1 LALAI
6 ALGAAIRP
14 SHAEPKPPAAASPP
28 AAQEG
33 KDSNPLLAFARELGA
48 PAWLLTAGGVMGAM
62 FLLGEPF
69 QKNLKAWRES
79 LGLKPEPPSKGSPA
93 PEPLPPAPG
102 APIAG
107 QAVSGNDN
115 QSLQQ
120 TSAGGNLTLASGGA
134 VVHNESIGRDL
145 VQRDQLQGDQYN
157 APATVTH
164 AQTVNYVYTAS
175 EPKRQRILSTIA
187 PPPQGVGVMGRDE
200 ELAELDAR
208 MGEPGN
214 NLRLVVHGESGV
226 GKSELLRE
234 YGRRHEARYPAG
246 RYWIDCRLNLAQ
258 ELASLGRQCWQMAW
272 LEGPLE
278 EQAMEVLQHLAKEKV
293 LLLFDN
299 ATDEEQVQ
307 PFLPPAG
314 QAHVLLSST
323 SRNWGPPL
331 VEEWRPEGL
340 QRLDPPTALAVI
352 EKVAGEA
359 VARQLG
365 ERVIKELGGLPV
377 HLLPNARILACKAR
391 NGRLSEDLLVQ
402 LSQEGIDSFSIA
414 WQALDPAARL
424 LLQAAGRWFNP
435 NALVEAELVAALA
448 ESFQGEG
455 VVRDAVDACREQYL
469 LQGEGRLTMHQ
480 LLVQF
485 VEAQAPER
493 LGGIAAEDLSPAVAA
508 ALGKAAERLEEAPA
522 DGEALAAL
530 QCHQLSWDFWR
541 QHTNGPSADG
551 CHHLGK
557 ALYVMGQF
565 AGASHWFE
573 AALTLLRR
581 EADLDHLDLGDN
593 LHEIG
598 NCAYQQGEWPAAAD
612 WYEQA
617 VAEKLQGDL
626 YGRVD
631 HRSLG
636 ASLHQMGM
644 SAYQQGELPA
654 AASWFEQ
661 AVAELRQA
669 ALYGRMDNAILGKSL
684 HQLGLCSDQ
693 QGQWPA
699 AADWYEQAVAEKRK
713 GGHHGRV
720 DHESLGVSLHGLGN
734 CADQLGEWLMAAS
747 WYEQAVEEARQGDV
761 HGRVDHRSLGK
772 SLHELGNCVY
782 QQGQWPAAANW
793 YEQAIGEKRQGDLH
807 GRVDHRS
814 LGVSLHELGNCYYK
828 QGQWFAAARWF
839 EQAVAEV
846 RQGDLYGRV
855 DHAILGKSLH
865 QLGLCSDQQG
875 QWPAAADWYEQA
887 VAEKRQGD
895 ILGRVD
901 QSSVAN
907 SEKSLALC
915 RKKMGLA

>member
-1 LALAI
+1 
-6 ALGAAIRP
+6 
-14 SHAEPKPPAAASPP
+14 
-28 AAQEG
+28 
-33 KDSNPLLAFARELGA
+33 
-48 PAWLLTAGGVMGAM
+48 MGAM

-120 TSAGGNLTLASGGA
+120 TSAEGSVTLASGGA

-157 APATVTH
+157 GPATVTH
-164 AQTVNYVYTAS
+164 SQTVIYVNTAS

-187 PPPQGVGVMGRDE
+187 PPPQRVGVMGREDE
-200 ELAELDAR
+200 LEDLDQR

-214 NLRLVVHGESGV
+214 NSRLVVHGESGV

-234 YGRRHEARYPAG
+234 YARRHEARYPAG

-258 ELASLGRQCWQMAW
+258 ELASLGRQCLQMAW
-272 LEGPLE
+272 LDGPLE
-278 EQAMEVLQHLAKEKV
+278 EQAIEVLQHLAKEPV

-573 AALTLLRR
+573 AAAALIRR
-581 EADLDHLDLGDN
+581 EAETDHLALGEN
-593 LHEIG
+593 LHQLG
-598 NCAYQQGEWPAAAD
+598 NCAYQQGEWLAAAGWFERALEEQRQSDLHGRVNHRSLGASLHQLGLCAYQQGEWPAAAG
-612 WYEQA
+612 WFERA
-617 VAEKLQGDL
+617 VAEMRQGDL
-626 YGRVD
+626 HGRVD
-631 HRSLG
+631 H
-636 ASLHQMGM
+636 AT
-644 SAYQQGELPA
+644 
-654 AASWFEQ
+654 
-661 AVAELRQA
+661 
-669 ALYGRMDNAILGKSL
+669 LGKSL
-684 HQLGLCSDQ
+684 HQLGMWSDQ
-693 QGQWPA
+693 QGQWSA
-699 AADWYEQAVAEKRK
+699 AADWYDKAVVEKSK
-713 GGHHGRV
+713 GDLYGRV
-720 DHESLGVSLHGLGN
+720 DHESLGVSLHELGN
-734 CADQLGEWLMAAS
+734 CAYQQGEWL
-747 WYEQAVEEARQGDV
+747 
-761 HGRVDHRSLGK
+761 
-772 SLHELGNCVY
+772 
-782 QQGQWPAAANW
+782 AAAGLFKLAVA
-793 YEQAIGEKRQGDLH
+793 EARQGDLH

-814 LGVSLHELGNCYYK
+814 LGVSLHLLGMCAYQ
-828 QGQWFAAARWF
+828 QGEWPAAASSYVL
-839 EQAVAEV
+839 AVAEK
-846 RQGDLYGRV
+846 RQGDLYGRVDHRSLGMSLHELGNCAYQQGEWLAAAGLFKQAVAEARQGDLHGRV

-901 QSSVAN
+901 QSSVAI
-907 SEKSLALC
+907 SEKSFALC